1 MKRKRTKHNSVLP
14 LVLSVGMCTSTMMA
28 TQVVSTS
35 DALAASASSAVS
47 QSTRGGVIQFKDE
60 NLKEKCKIYRHKL
73 VRQPISLFRH
83 GEN

>member
-47 QSTRGGVIQFKDE
+47 QSSRGGLFNSKM
-60 NLKEKCKIYRHKL
+60 KI
-73 VRQPISLFRH
+73 
-83 GEN
+83 